1 VAALIAICAGQDAW
15 LSSPHAAHTPPV
27 RIVLGWDG
35 DPATSQ
41 AVTWRTTEPVA
52 SAQAEVGLAAPG
64 CRGVVGPVRTVPAAS
79 REVRIS
85 ASRNAT
91 HHRASFLN
99 LLPATTYAYRV
110 GASSTSSHW
119 HCFTTA
125 SLAPAPFRFLYLG
138 DAQNG
143 LEKKWPPV
151 VRAAF
156 GAAPDARFVV
166 HAGDLVGRGS
176 DDDQWGAWLAG
187 MGAKISEVP
196 GVPAPG
202 NHDVIRSD
210 VTPVFA
216 APDLW
221 NALFALPANG
231 PADLPKLAG
240 QNYFVDYQGVRIV
253 AIDVNAFA
261 NDDYRESQRARVR
274 TAQIAWLR
282 QVLGTSPGRWT
293 AVVQHQPMYSVAK
306 SRDYA
311 AMRTALGPVYDEFR
325 VDLVLQGHDHAYGR
339 THKVRGGRLADP
351 EAPGTIYAVS
361 VSGSKMY
368 SLSTNW
374 RALFATLREGLQ
386 LFQVVSV
393 TGDRLAY
400 ESRTADGAVI
410 DAFELVKMPTAASR
424 YVNRAPAQAAGM
436 RGGREGASAAG
447 SDR

>member
-1 VAALIAICAGQDAW
+1 VTALFALQDAW

-41 AVTWRTTEPVA
+41 AVTWRTAEPVA

-64 CRGVVGPVRTVPAAS
+64 CRGAMGPVRTVPAVS
-79 REVRIS
+79 RDVRIS
-85 ASRNAT
+85 ASRRVT
-91 HHRASFLN
+91 HHRASFPRLS
-99 LLPATTYAYRV
+99 PATTYAYRV
-110 GASSTSSHW
+110 GAPHASSHW

-151 VRAAF
+151 VRTAF
-156 GAAPDARFVV
+156 ATAPDARFVV
-166 HAGDLVGRGS
+166 HAGDLVGNGS
-176 DDDQWGAWLAG
+176 DDDQWGAWVAG
-187 MGAKISEVP
+187 MGAKISAVP
-196 GVPAPG
+196 GVPTPG
-202 NHDVIRSD
+202 NHDVIRSHL
-210 VTPVFA
+210 TPVFA

-231 PADLPKLAG
+231 PADLPQLAG
-240 QNYFVDYQGVRIV
+240 QNYFLDYQGVRIV
-253 AIDVNAFA
+253 AVDVNAFA
-261 NDDYRESQRARVR
+261 NDDFRESQRARVR
-274 TAQIAWLR
+274 AAQIAWLR
-282 QVLGTSPGRWT
+282 RVLGTSPGHWT
-293 AVVQHQPMYSVAK
+293 VVVQHQPMYSVAK
-306 SRDYA
+306 GRDYA
-311 AMRTALGPVYDEFR
+311 AMRASLGPVYDEFR

-339 THKVRGGRLADP
+339 THKVRGGRVADP

-368 SLSTNW
+368 PLSTRW

-386 LFQVVSV
+386 LFQVISV

-410 DAFELVKMPTAASR
+410 DAFELGKTPNAASR
-424 YVNRAPAQAAGM
+424 YVNQAPDPASGM
-436 RGGREGASAAG
+436 RHGRARSNEAG
-447 SDR
+447 SVR